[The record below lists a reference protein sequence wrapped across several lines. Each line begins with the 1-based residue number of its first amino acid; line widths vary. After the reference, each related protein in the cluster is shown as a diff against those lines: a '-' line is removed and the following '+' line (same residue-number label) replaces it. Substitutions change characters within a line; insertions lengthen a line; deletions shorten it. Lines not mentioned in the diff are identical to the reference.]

1 MAMKNISLC
10 VMTAL
15 TTLVVESKVLTV
27 KMTSGGALV
36 GRVQQFR
43 HEASAAEVYLDLP
56 KPKPLKK
63 GTIR

>member
-27 KMTSGGALV
+27 KMTSREHWWGVCNSFGTK
-36 GRVQQFR
+36 
-43 HEASAAEVYLDLP
+43 HPPP
-56 KPKPLKK
+56 KCISICRNLNL
-63 GTIR
+63 